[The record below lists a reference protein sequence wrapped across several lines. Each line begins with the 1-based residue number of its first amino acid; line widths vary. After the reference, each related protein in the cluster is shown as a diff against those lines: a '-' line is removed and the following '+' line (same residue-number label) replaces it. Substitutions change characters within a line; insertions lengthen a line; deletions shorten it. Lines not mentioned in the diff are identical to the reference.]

1 VGVED
6 FKNAC
11 RSLGAVRKRALII
24 PYLITCDFSPA
35 LIAAIKAIF
44 PESAV
49 QIDGFHVMQE
59 LNNGI
64 RRDFKYYR
72 AKHYRNEIN
81 ELLELRS
88 YLNTLQEMRKHADIF
103 TLESMPPL
111 KSINP
116 SHSGAKMCSKVIT
129 QLLFLLTME
138 DPHSFFIAFDAEL
151 KKLLKEHDKRIKEFC
166 DALRSTFPKRK
177 FTIKGRSR
185 VQGELLKKLKTF
197 CLKFRKPLKEE
208 AREFSKQQFLL
219 FKQPEKVTPKIKI
232 IMEEFLKQHPTLR
245 EYRKMTLMVGEIY
258 REPYKLVDGRQIDAL
273 TQKPQYSDKLNT
285 AIATLKKYKSEIIA
299 FGEVFLDHPELG
311 KACRANMEWLNK
323 RVKAP
328 FKASL
333 NRQGLD
339 HIVNRMELQLGGEVR
354 NFIN

>member
-6 FKNAC
+6 FENGC
-11 RSLGAVRKRALII
+11 RSLLAIRKKAPIN
-24 PYLITCDFSPA
+24 PYIITCDFSPA

-81 ELLELRS
+81 ELLKHRS
-88 YLNTLQEMRKHADIF
+88 YLNVLQEKRKHADLLTSENI
-103 TLESMPPL
+103 PL
-111 KSINP
+111 FKKITP
-116 SHSGAKMCSKVIT
+116 SHSGAKMCSEVIK
-129 QLLFLLTME
+129 QLLFLLTTQN
-138 DPHSFFIAFDAEL
+138 PRSFFIAFDMEL
-151 KKLLKEHDKRIKEFC
+151 KKLLKEYGEILKEFC
-166 DALRSTFPKRK
+166 DTLRSKFPKRK
-177 FTIKGRSR
+177 FTIKGRNR
-185 VQGELLKKLKTF
+185 VQGELLKKLKTL

-208 AREFSKQQFLL
+208 AREFSKKQFFL
-219 FKQPEKVTPKIKI
+219 FKQPEKVNPKAEALI
-232 IMEEFLKQHPTLR
+232 EEFLKQNPTLR
-245 EYRKMTLMVGEIY
+245 EYREMTLMIGEIY
-258 REPYKLVDGRQIDAL
+258 REPYNLVDGRQIDAL
-273 TQKPQYSDKLNT
+273 TQKKKYSDKLNT
-285 AIATLKKYKSEIIA
+285 AITTLKKYKSEIIA
-299 FGEVFLDHPELG
+299 FARIFFEHPELG
-311 KACRANMEWLNK
+311 KSCRANLEWLNK

-339 HIVNRMELQLGGEVR
+339 HIVNRLQLQLGCEVR